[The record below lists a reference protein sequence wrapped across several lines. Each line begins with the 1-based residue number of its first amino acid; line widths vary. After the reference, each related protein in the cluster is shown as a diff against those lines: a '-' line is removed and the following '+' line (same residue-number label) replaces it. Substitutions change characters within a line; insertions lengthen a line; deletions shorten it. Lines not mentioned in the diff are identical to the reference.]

1 MPDEVSCPD
10 PDEAVT
16 RKILDE
22 VLEQKLEEK
31 LEEKFQKYAVLLSR
45 QLAEENRTNLA
56 QLAEEN
62 RTNLA
67 QQARVLEENILRG
80 INVLF
85 EEHGFKQRLEDH
97 ESRITR
103 LEARPAKQVR
113 KPATRKP
120 RKPK

>member
-10 PDEAVT
+10 PDEVVT

-22 VLEQKLEEK
+22 VLEQR
-31 LEEKFQKYAVLLSR
+31 LEEKFQKYAVLLSQ

-56 QLAEEN
+56 QH
-62 RTNLA
+62 
-67 QQARVLEENILRG
+67 ARVLEENILRG

-85 EEHGFKQRLEDH
+85 EEHGFKKRLEDH

-113 KPATRKP
+113 KQTTRKL